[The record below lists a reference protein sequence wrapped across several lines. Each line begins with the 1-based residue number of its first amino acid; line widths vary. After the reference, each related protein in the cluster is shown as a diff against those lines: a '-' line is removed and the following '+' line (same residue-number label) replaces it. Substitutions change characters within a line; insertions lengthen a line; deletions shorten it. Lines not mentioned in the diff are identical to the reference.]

1 MRRNVRYKKFDLC
14 LGWGYMWN
22 KHILV
27 LLYEHFNLINALQ
40 CKTPIRCKN
49 RINHLSLRIIL
60 VFLLFAKMFKK
71 FKILCAKKRKIW
83 EYRNSSFQSRIS
95 MADRLDLRFLDY
107 RAYQELQFGVF
118 RFSVAL
124 LVLEIVST
132 NWYKK
137 NFSLFLVSREKC
149 LRISRFS
156 REIKMREICN
166 L

>member
-1 MRRNVRYKKFDLC
+1 MTIPKDFLYYCGDCLRLFNIMIFLQKKIYILICMRRNVRCKKFDLC

-83 EYRNSSFQSRIS
+83 ECKNSSFQWQI
-95 MADRLDLRFLDY
+95 
-107 RAYQELQFGVF
+107 ELILK
-118 RFSVAL
+118 S
-124 LVLEIVST
+124 
-132 NWYKK
+132 
-137 NFSLFLVSREKC
+137 
-149 LRISRFS
+149 
-156 REIKMREICN
+156 
-166 L
+166 